1 MGFGKRLGERGRY
14 LVGFLHG
21 LGFDWIGADLLSVG
35 WVLQGC
41 DWCWILENMLEFGSL
56 Y

>member
-21 LGFDWIGADLLSVG
+21 LGFDWIGASLFSVG
-35 WVLQGC
+35 VNLQGHDC
-41 DWCWILENMLEFGSL
+41 YWIW
-56 Y
+56 